1 LFSTVF
7 TTFHHT
13 IVASLAVANTSST
26 CDLGILTL
34 SNIHHSIAL
43 SICCPKF
50 STHSFAVASK
60 LSLLPRIH
68 FCKNVGVILSVSC
81 FIFFPV
87 GARACDTLSQAE
99 LLIDHSILGNTFLA
113 H

>member
-1 LFSTVF
+1 MFSTVF

-13 IVASLAVANTSST
+13 IVASFAVDNTSST
-26 CDLGILTL
+26 CDLGIFTL
-34 SNIHHSIAL
+34 SRIHHCIAS
-43 SICCPKF
+43 SICCQKF
-50 STHSFAVASK
+50 STHSFAVANR
-60 LSLLPRIH
+60 LSLLPRIP

-81 FIFFPV
+81 FIFLPV
-87 GARACDTLSQAE
+87 GANACDTLSQAE